1 MTNAQIQT
9 DDLQLVKIK
18 EAVEIVGKIRRLLMT
33 KRFSILLVVLTI
45 VSGLIGGAITGRI
58 FTPKVAI
65 AAINQDKKGTW
76 EYGVFSISNFQD
88 RISLENNL
96 NSEVYAWS
104 VSGEVIV
111 ENKKTIE
118 EFMNKIGCNPIVG
131 GNQVFMK
138 NLSILLSYLGSQG
151 WELVDYDYNIDR
163 NNVKD
168 VYNKT
173 ENTKYIFKR
182 SKEQLIDI

>member
-1 MTNAQIQT
+1 MS
-9 DDLQLVKIK
+9 
-18 EAVEIVGKIRRLLMT
+18 

-45 VSGLIGGAITGRI
+45 VSGLIGGAITGRV

-65 AAINQDKKGTW
+65 AEVVNQDKKETW

-88 RISLENNL
+88 RITLENNI

-104 VSGEVIV
+104 VSGEVII

-131 GNQVFMK
+131 GNAVFMA
-138 NLSILLSYLGSQG
+138 NLSILLSYLGCQG
-151 WELVDYDYNIDR
+151 WELIDYDYNIDR
-163 NNVKD
+163 NNIKD

-182 SKEQLIDI
+182 RK